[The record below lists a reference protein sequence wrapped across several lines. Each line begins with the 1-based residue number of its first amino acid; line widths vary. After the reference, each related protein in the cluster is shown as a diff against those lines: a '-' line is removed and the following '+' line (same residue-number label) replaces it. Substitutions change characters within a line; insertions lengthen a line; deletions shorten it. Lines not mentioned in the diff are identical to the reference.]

1 MAAYQPLALIA
12 GDEEDLKTLSALMQ
26 DAIVKIADI
35 AYLQDERR
43 FVLMANRFV
52 WEKKRGFFS
61 KGMRVRTGIH
71 FDDVTAVK
79 ARGVRM
85 DAKDAVI
92 DILSME
98 YEGGEDGGAIT
109 LNLAGGGTIRLEVE
123 AVNATVND
131 VSEPWRASRKPD
143 HELG

>member
-12 GDEEDLKTLSALMQ
+12 GDEQDLKTLSALMQ
-26 DAIVKIADI
+26 DAIVKIGDI
-35 AYLQDERR
+35 AYLESDRR
-43 FVLMANRFV
+43 FVMMANRFV
-52 WEKKRGFFS
+52 WEMKRGLFS
-61 KGMRVRTGIH
+61 RAMRVRTGVH

-131 VSEPWRASRKPD
+131 VSEPWRAGRKPD